1 MNNYGIWNVTT
12 EGDCEGRTMKNL
24 GVWEGY
30 VDEIAFEL
38 ADKCFYKLYF
48 KPTQINKPNQIK
60 RKDVCISIDG
70 LCSLD
75 TKREEEIRIV
85 KNFFHDRNVFVDYGN
100 FGLKISTEEKTV
112 EEKKEEI
119 LNKLTKQ
126 EREILGF

>member
-38 ADKCFYKLYF
+38 ADKCFYKLYL

-85 KNFFHDRNVFVDYGN
+85 KNFFEDRNVFVDYGN

>member
-48 KPTQINKPNQIK
+48 KPAQINKPNQIK

-70 LCSLD
+70 LCSWD
-75 TKREEEIRIV
+75 TKREEEIRIA
-85 KNFFHDRNVFVDYGN
+85 KNFFEDRNVFVDYGN
-100 FGLKISTEEKTV
+100 FGLKIST